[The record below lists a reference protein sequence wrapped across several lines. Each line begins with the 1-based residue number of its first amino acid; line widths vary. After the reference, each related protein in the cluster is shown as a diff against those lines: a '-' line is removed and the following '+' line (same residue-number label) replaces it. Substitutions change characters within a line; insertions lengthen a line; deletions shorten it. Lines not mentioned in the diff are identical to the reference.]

1 MLSRE
6 PAGRTLPTLITLV
19 VIGIL
24 LMTFDVRSQGAG
36 VVGVLRTGTQS
47 IVSPLQKAASF
58 AVRPV
63 IDLVDS
69 LSNVANLR
77 VENDAL
83 RRELEEAQ
91 AELNAMQ
98 DLQVRV
104 EFLEQIYDM
113 KAAGSE
119 IGRTVANVI
128 GRPDGL
134 EESLIID
141 KGTAQGIAI
150 GQPVVDSNGY
160 VVGSVSAVT
169 AGSATVVPIISKRQ
183 GLTVI
188 VGDQEGSLISQAG
201 SELMKLEVYSARTPV
216 LAHDRVL
223 TSAGSL
229 SFPAGWPI
237 GEVVADAAPVVD
249 VLTTTVRPFVN
260 PRTLRLV
267 VVLAWPPDPITAIT
281 PPTTTTIPTSST
293 TTDGSSTSTTAGD
306 G

>member
-36 VVGVLRTGTQS
+36 VVGVLRTGAQS
-47 IVSPLQKAASF
+47 IVSPLQRTASF
-58 AVRPV
+58 AVKPIV
-63 IDLVDS
+63 DMIDS
-69 LSNVANLR
+69 LSNVANLQA
-77 VENDAL
+77 ENDAL
-83 RRELEEAQ
+83 RSQLIEAK
-91 AELNAMQ
+91 AEVNAMQ
-98 DLQVRV
+98 DLEVRV

-113 KAAGSE
+113 SPAGSE

-128 GRPDGL
+128 GRPDPI
-134 EESLIID
+134 EDSLFID
-141 KGTAQGIAI
+141 KGTAHGIAV

-201 SELMKLEVYSARTPV
+201 SELMKLEIYSAKEPV
-216 LAHDRVL
+216 LATDRVL

-267 VVLAWPPDPITAIT
+267 VVLAWPPDPVTAMT
-281 PPTTTTIPTSST
+281 PPTTTTLPSPTT
-293 TTDGSSTSTTAGD
+293 TTDGSSTSTSED